1 MKRLLLISASLAVLV
16 SIDADGGMSRGFS
29 KGVSPT
35 AAPAAQ
41 HSIQSA
47 AARTPRDRASEQPA
61 LRNSPAPDRFRIE
74 VTPEMRRHSRIEE
87 TLYFASQLYGAAV
100 LLLMLA
106 AGISR
111 RLRDIAERIARWSLA
126 GAALYFALFAVTT
139 TVLSFPLDYYAGF
152 IVPHQFDLT
161 SQSFGGWLTDAAK
174 GLGVGIALGAPVA
187 ALALFAIRRF
197 RRWWLVLWLGSVP
210 LILIGIVIWPLF
222 VDPLFNQFV
231 PLRDPVLRGKLLE
244 EAGRAGIAGSRVYEV
259 DKSKQTKE
267 MNAYVT
273 GLGPSKRIVLW
284 DTLLSKMTHDEILA
298 VMGHEMG
305 HYVLHHLWKG
315 FAFSLAVSFVVFLIG
330 QRIAEWGIVRFGPR
344 WGCGSAADPAALP
357 WLFLVLSIIT
367 FLLSPVISGFSR
379 WEEHQADQFGLEL
392 THLNEASAT
401 AFIKFAEDS
410 KQDPWPSRFIEWWIY
425 SHPPLGRRVEF
436 ALHYRPWE
444 SGKPN
449 ELWKP

>member
-1 MKRLLLISASLAVLV
+1 
-16 SIDADGGMSRGFS
+16 
-29 KGVSPT
+29 
-35 AAPAAQ
+35 
-41 HSIQSA
+41 
-47 AARTPRDRASEQPA
+47 
-61 LRNSPAPDRFRIE
+61 
-74 VTPEMRRHSRIEE
+74 MRRHSRIEE
-87 TLYFASQLYGAAV
+87 TLYFVGQLYGAAV
-100 LLLMLA
+100 LLLLLA
-106 AGISR
+106 TGISR
-111 RLRDIAERIARWSLA
+111 RLRDIAARIARWPLM

-231 PLRDPVLRGKLLE
+231 PLRDPVLRGRLLE
-244 EAGRAGIAGSRVYEV
+244 EAGRAGIAGSRVYQV

-284 DTLLSKMTHDEILA
+284 DTLLSKMSHDEILA

-315 FAFSLAVSFVVFLIG
+315 FAFSLAVSFAVFLIG
-330 QRIAEWGIVRFGPR
+330 QRIAERGIVRFGPR
-344 WGCGSAADPAALP
+344 WGFSSAADPAALP
-357 WLFLVLSIIT
+357 WLLLVLSLIT

-392 THLNEASAT
+392 THLNEPSAR

-410 KQDPWPSRFIEWWIY
+410 KQDPYPSRFIEWWIY

-436 ALHYRPWE
+436 ALQYRPWE